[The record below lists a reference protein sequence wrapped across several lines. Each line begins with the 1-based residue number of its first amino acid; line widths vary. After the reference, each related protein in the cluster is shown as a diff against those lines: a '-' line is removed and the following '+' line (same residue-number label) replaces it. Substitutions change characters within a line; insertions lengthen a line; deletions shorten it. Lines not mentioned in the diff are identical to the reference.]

1 MDSRAAHVTKTLDLL
16 DIQGNI
22 VRPYGRF
29 GFPLARYLLL
39 NVRDSRRG
47 RDWLGQMIPR
57 VTTAATLTSAPSGG
71 TSPAR
76 HRPAGAILVFS

>member
-1 MDSRAAHVTKTLDLL
+1 MDSRAAHMTKTLDLL
-16 DIQGNI
+16 DIQSNI

-47 RDWLGQMIPR
+47 RDCLGQMIPR
-57 VTTAATLTSAPSGG
+57 VTTAAA
-71 TSPAR
+71 
-76 HRPAGAILVFS
+76 

>member
-1 MDSRAAHVTKTLDLL
+1 MTKTLDLL
-16 DIQGNI
+16 DIQSNI

-47 RDWLGQMIPR
+47 RDCLGQMIPR
-57 VTTAATLTSAPSGG
+57 VTTAAT
-71 TSPAR
+71 
-76 HRPAGAILVFS
+76 

>member
-1 MDSRAAHVTKTLDLL
+1 MTKTPGLL
-16 DIQGNI
+16 EIQSNI

-57 VTTAATLTSAPSGG
+57 VTTAAA
-71 TSPAR
+71 
-76 HRPAGAILVFS
+76 